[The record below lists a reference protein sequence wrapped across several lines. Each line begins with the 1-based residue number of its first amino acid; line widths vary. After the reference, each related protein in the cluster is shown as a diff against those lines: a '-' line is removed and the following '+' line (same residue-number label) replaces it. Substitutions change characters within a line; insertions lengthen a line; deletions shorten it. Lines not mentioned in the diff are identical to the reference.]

1 MTAEKIKEIVRCG
14 ETSTVQF
21 KKLFK
26 TAEDVANELAAFS
39 NSNGG
44 QIFIGVDDKTGE
56 ILGLDY
62 DQLREIGSLVASAA
76 DDRVRPAVFPQ
87 VETEPVDGKAVMIVT
102 VKKGPDAPY
111 TNKKGEIYVKQ
122 GPDKRRVSDNNE
134 ILRIFAESGSFQPD
148 RQSIRGTSIKDLDR
162 YLLDEFFQNSLG
174 KSADNLGIPLETA
187 LKNLFILDEDGQ
199 ATLGG
204 MMFFGINPQRFC
216 PAFNIK
222 AVWFYGNSIGG
233 TEYRSSRDIGGTI
246 PRMFKLGMEFIDG
259 CLLRR
264 QEGQNFNSIG
274 VLEIPEIALTELLQ
288 NALVHRSWLKP
299 APIRIL
305 VFDNRVEI
313 VSPGALPPSL
323 TVADIKLGNAF
334 QRNQLIAN
342 LCAKT
347 MDYRGLGS
355 GIIRALQTDANIE
368 FQNEASGDQFR
379 VILWRTEQKSKEE
392 TPSEKE
398 PDINSKEKSKEKEI
412 VGKEKGKEKIFEL
425 LKSIPGITSSELQEQ
440 TGLSRSG
447 VEKIIRQLKEAGK
460 IRRIGPDKG
469 GHWEVMDRE

>member
-1 MTAEKIKEIVRCG
+1 MC
-14 ETSTVQF
+14 
-21 KKLFK
+21 
-26 TAEDVANELAAFS
+26 
-39 NSNGG
+39 
-44 QIFIGVDDKTGE
+44 
-56 ILGLDY
+56 
-62 DQLREIGSLVASAA
+62 SAA
-76 DDRVRPAVFPQ
+76 
-87 VETEPVDGKAVMIVT
+87 
-102 VKKGPDAPY
+102 
-111 TNKKGEIYVKQ
+111 
-122 GPDKRRVSDNNE
+122 NN
-134 ILRIFAESGSFQPD
+134 
-148 RQSIRGTSIKDLDR
+148 
-162 YLLDEFFQNSLG
+162 Y
-174 KSADNLGIPLETA
+174 
-187 LKNLFILDEDGQ
+187 
-199 ATLGG
+199 
-204 MMFFGINPQRFC
+204 
-216 PAFNIK
+216 
-222 AVWFYGNSIGG
+222 
-233 TEYRSSRDIGGTI
+233 IGGTI

-392 TPSEKE
+392 NPSEKE

-412 VGKEKGKEKIFEL
+412 VGKEKGKEKILEL
-425 LKSIPGITSSELQEQ
+425 LRSNSGITSSGLQEQ
-440 TGLSRSG
+440 TGLSKSG

-460 IRRIGPDKG
+460 SRRIGPGKG